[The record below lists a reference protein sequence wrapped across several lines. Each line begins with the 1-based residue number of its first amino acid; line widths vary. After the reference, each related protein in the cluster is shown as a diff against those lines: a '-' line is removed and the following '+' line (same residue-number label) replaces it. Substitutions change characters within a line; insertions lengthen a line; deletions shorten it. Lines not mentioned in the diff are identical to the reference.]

1 MITGMIRPSFAC
13 AWVWALNCLQNSMM
27 LTPCWPS
34 AGPMG
39 GAGFALPA
47 GICSFTCP
55 VTFFIASPHR
65 GPCGR
70 AALPRLNTLSGATCS
85 ARPTSTAHL
94 SSGARLLHLHE
105 VQLHRGRPAED
116 GHQHLHPAL
125 VRIHLFHRP
134 VEVAERA
141 VDDPD
146 GVALLELHLG
156 FGLQRPL
163 GAVSYT
169 HLTLPTSDL

>member
-13 AWVWALNCLQNSMM
+13 ACVAALNCLQNSMM

-39 GAGFALPA
+39 GAGLALPA

-65 GPCGR
+65 GACGR
-70 AALPRLNTLSGATCS
+70 AALPRPNTLRSNLLRAAHFT
-85 ARPTSTAHL
+85 ARTP
-94 SSGARLLHLHE
+94 SSELGARLLHLHE

-116 GHQHLHPAL
+116 GHQ
-125 VRIHLFHRP
+125 
-134 VEVAERA
+134 
-141 VDDPD
+141 
-146 GVALLELHLG
+146 
-156 FGLQRPL
+156 
-163 GAVSYT
+163 
-169 HLTLPTSDL
+169 